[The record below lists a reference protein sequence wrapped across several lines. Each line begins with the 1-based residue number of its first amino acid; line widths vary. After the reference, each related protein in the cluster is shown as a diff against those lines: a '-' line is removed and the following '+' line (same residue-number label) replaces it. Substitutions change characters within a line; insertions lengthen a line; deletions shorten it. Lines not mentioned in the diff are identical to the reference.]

1 VNQKPGMEPMTLSR
15 MLGVKIHRILRL
27 VQTSNS
33 VAVYSG
39 HGLQSCWVLG
49 PARSGVEITRTR
61 RIRQILEVALYTYK
75 TPRELKSGFVRREN
89 SWKHPMAVPQYSGFV
104 RLETKHG
111 FGLGLVCPN

>member
-15 MLGVKIHRILRL
+15 MLGRKNVRILRL

-61 RIRQILEVALYTYK
+61 RIRQILEVLQGAK
-75 TPRELKSGFVRREN
+75 KRICPKRELVEASHGSTPVFRIC
-89 SWKHPMAVPQYSGFV
+89 PIGD
-104 RLETKHG
+104 ETRFRIR
-111 FGLGLVCPN
+111 FGLSELRFG